1 MKRLIISILIL
12 PVISLSSVVALADT
26 EVKKS
31 QHRTGKQE
39 VAQVKNM
46 GHKQTADMNNT
57 IDPNKTQ
64 IDEKDETEKAL
75 LHIDQESKKE
85 VREWLNRKVEN
96 RIALAKA
103 VQRSTIAEL
112 TLLRQLAIEEEAEKT
127 VQAVDQLLAAR
138 NKRFEKIIKKLQAE
152 QKSNRIKTR
161 EESRAKRQSGTSRRS
176 RHQKQQSK

>member
-1 MKRLIISILIL
+1 MKHLNISILIL
-12 PVISLSSVVALADT
+12 SVISLSFVTALAGT
-26 EVKKS
+26 EDKDA
-31 QHRTGKQE
+31 QQRIGKQE
-39 VAQVKNM
+39 VVQGKNT
-46 GHKQTADMNNT
+46 GQKQTADVNNVV
-57 IDPNKTQ
+57 DPNKPQ
-64 IDEKDETEKAL
+64 IDKENETEKSL
-75 LHIDQESKKE
+75 LHIDQEGKKE

>member
-12 PVISLSSVVALADT
+12 SVLPLSSVVALADT
-26 EVKKS
+26 EIKKS
-31 QHRTGKQE
+31 QHRTDKQE
-39 VAQVKNM
+39 VVQVKDK
-46 GHKQTADMNNT
+46 GHKQTTDANNT

-64 IDEKDETEKAL
+64 IDEEDEMEKAL

-103 VQRSTIAEL
+103 VQKQVDAEL
-112 TLLRQLAIEEEAEKT
+112 KFLREIAVGEGSEKT

-138 NKRFEKIIKKLQAE
+138 NKRFEKIIKKLQVE
-152 QKSNRIKTR
+152 RKSDRMKTR
-161 EESRAKRQSGTSRRS
+161 EERKDRRQGKGSRRS
-176 RHQKQQSK
+176 HKQTQSR

>member
-85 VREWLNRKVEN
+85 VREWLNRRAEN

-103 VQRSTIAEL
+103 VQKQVDAEL
-112 TLLRQLAIEEEAEKT
+112 KFLRKIAVEEEAEKT

-138 NKRFEKIIKKLQAE
+138 NKRFEKIIRELQAE
-152 QKSNRIKTR
+152 RKSDRMKDR
-161 EESRAKRQSGTSRRS
+161 EERKARRQDKGSRRS
-176 RHQKQQSK
+176 NKQTQSR

>member
-1 MKRLIISILIL
+1 MKHLIISILIL
-12 PVISLSSVVALADT
+12 FVISLSFVTALAGT
-26 EVKKS
+26 EDKAA

-39 VAQVKNM
+39 VVQGKNT
-46 GHKQTADMNNT
+46 GHKQTADVNNVV
-57 IDPNKTQ
+57 DPNKTQ
-64 IDEKDETEKAL
+64 IDKEDETEKAL
-75 LHIDQESKKE
+75 LHIDQEGKKE

-112 TLLRQLAIEEEAEKT
+112 TLLRQLAVEEEAEKT

-152 QKSNRIKTR
+152 QKSNRMKAR
-161 EESRAKRQSGTSRRS
+161 EERKGRRQSGTSHRS
-176 RHQKQQSK
+176 RQQK

>member
-12 PVISLSSVVALADT
+12 SAISLNFVAALADT
-26 EVKKS
+26 EVKNS
-31 QHRTGKQE
+31 QNRTEKQK
-39 VAQVKNM
+39 VVQVKNT
-46 GHKQTADMNNT
+46 GQKQTADVNNVV
-57 IDPNKTQ
+57 DPNKTQ
-64 IDEKDETEKAL
+64 IDKENETEKAL
-75 LHIDQESKKE
+75 LHIDQEGKKE

-96 RIALAKA
+96 RIALAKV
-103 VQRSTIAEL
+103 VQRSTVAEL

-176 RHQKQQSK
+176 RQQK